1 MSLIIENGKVIKA
14 TGNANQI
21 VADFNEYLKFIRETT
36 IPVPKDQ
43 FTSLNEN
50 RAKLY
55 SDHVEAIKANKD
67 LQEQLNELQKVYDE
81 VCTSK
86 EKLRIE
92 NSKIFRER
100 DILQRECKELN
111 EKCNELQKA
120 CDDVDKLRE
129 ELHNVKCMHAA
140 SLKNIDDAST
150 VISQRASEI
159 EDLKYELSL
168 QQEALDKL
176 REENEELEK
185 KVSLYKCIEETR
197 KCIKEAKSAELR
209 HQYDHDLYRLLS
221 VLSSI
226 DEEDAK
232 DKKSSKDVNS
242 INDAVKEFTKK
253 VTKIASIEDTEA
265 KQKWEE
271 EQEELEKLGAEIY
284 AENQKA
290 AKNRHSSLLSDDDI
304 EVDKNSEDEEAN
316 NDLSSKPVKVYDNS
330 SPYKT
335 GDLAFIIERS
345 CADPTDDSTIVAHVT
360 LAMYTGVIWHSLDM
374 HPIETD
380 FADIALIQNAEY
392 LKEYFGRENVT
403 SAVKFH
409 Y

>member
-14 TGNANQI
+14 TGDVNQI
-21 VADFNEYLKFIRETT
+21 VADFNEYLKFVRETT

-55 SDHVEAIKANKD
+55 SDHVEVIKANKD
-67 LQEQLNELQKVYDE
+67 LQEQLNELQKAYDE
-81 VCTSK
+81 VCASK

-100 DILQRECKELN
+100 DTLQRECKELN
-111 EKCNELQKA
+111 EKCNVLQKA
-120 CDDVDKLRE
+120 YDDV
-129 ELHNVKCMHAA
+129 
-140 SLKNIDDAST
+140 
-150 VISQRASEI
+150 
-159 EDLKYELSL
+159 
-168 QQEALDKL
+168 
-176 REENEELEK
+176 
-185 KVSLYKCIEETR
+185 
-197 KCIKEAKSAELR
+197 
-209 HQYDHDLYRLLS
+209 
-221 VLSSI
+221 
-226 DEEDAK
+226 
-232 DKKSSKDVNS
+232 
-242 INDAVKEFTKK
+242 
-253 VTKIASIEDTEA
+253 
-265 KQKWEE
+265 
-271 EQEELEKLGAEIY
+271 
-284 AENQKA
+284 
-290 AKNRHSSLLSDDDI
+290 
-304 EVDKNSEDEEAN
+304 EVDKKSEDEEAN

-345 CADPTDDSTIVAHVT
+345 CADPTDDSTIVVHVT

-374 HPIETD
+374 YPIETD

-403 SAVKFH
+403 GAVKFH

>member
-1 MSLIIENGKVIKA
+1 MSLIIENGKVIR
-14 TGNANQI
+14 ANGTMDQI
-21 VADFNEYLKFIRETT
+21 IDDFNEYLEFIRETT
-36 IPVPKDQ
+36 IPVPKEQ
-43 FTSLNEN
+43 FNNLNEN
-50 RAKLY
+50 RTKLY
-55 SDHVEAIKANKD
+55 SDHMKAIKANKD

-81 VCTSK
+81 VCASK

-111 EKCNELQKA
+111 EKCNVLQKA
-120 CDDVDKLRE
+120 YDDV
-129 ELHNVKCMHAA
+129 
-140 SLKNIDDAST
+140 
-150 VISQRASEI
+150 
-159 EDLKYELSL
+159 
-168 QQEALDKL
+168 
-176 REENEELEK
+176 
-185 KVSLYKCIEETR
+185 
-197 KCIKEAKSAELR
+197 
-209 HQYDHDLYRLLS
+209 
-221 VLSSI
+221 
-226 DEEDAK
+226 
-232 DKKSSKDVNS
+232 
-242 INDAVKEFTKK
+242 
-253 VTKIASIEDTEA
+253 
-265 KQKWEE
+265 
-271 EQEELEKLGAEIY
+271 
-284 AENQKA
+284 
-290 AKNRHSSLLSDDDI
+290 
-304 EVDKNSEDEEAN
+304 EVDKKSEDEEAN